1 MGTQDA
7 CPKSASQGLCIACNA
22 DFWFG
27 ACSDY
32 LGTRVSMCTHG
43 AVTYAV
49 YLCINGVCA
58 GAVVTKSN
66 VHLKQPLLTVLPQ
79 QAGRSGLSKDGSS
92 GSVAGTL
99 HQGLLSF
106 WYFADQLSWALD
118 SCFVLSGVSLFSSD
132 WH

>member
-32 LGTRVSMCTHG
+32 LGARVSLCTHG
-43 AVTYAV
+43 AVTYVV
-49 YLCINGVCA
+49 YLCTNGVCA

-66 VHLKQPLLTVLPQ
+66 VRLKQSPLTFYRNRLEDQVWVGMGPLAVWLGLCTKVSLASGALLTNFHGP
-79 QAGRSGLSKDGSS
+79 
-92 GSVAGTL
+92 
-99 HQGLLSF
+99 
-106 WYFADQLSWALD
+106 WIP
-118 SCFVLSGVSLFSSD
+118 VLS
-132 WH
+132 